1 MRINYLIIIAFAIAA
16 CYNSCEKLPFVD
28 RFYRLSVT
36 NNSSA
41 EIRVY
46 LADEYASTQYP
57 DTILPASKPAL
68 QKARVGKSCYFDSRT
83 TWEENLKKLPADTLS
98 VYFIDNAVYENEPWD
113 SVRIHYKILKRL
125 DLSIADLK
133 AVNYKIKY
141 P

>member
-1 MRINYLIIIAFAIAA
+1 MKNIIAVLSMMVL
-16 CYNSCEKLPFVD
+16 CSNSCEKAPFVD
-28 RFYRLSVT
+28 RYHRLSAT

-41 EIRVY
+41 EVRVL
-46 LADEYASTQYP
+46 LADEHAEKQYP
-57 DTILPASKPAL
+57 DTTLPASKPAL
-68 QKARVGKSCYFDSRT
+68 QKARVGKSCYFDSGT

-125 DLSIADLK
+125 DLSIADLQ
-133 AVNYKIKY
+133 ALDYEVTY